1 MNFNPRTP
9 CGVRHDRFLAFDRRR
24 ARFQSTHPVR
34 GATLV
39 FRCSASRRGISI
51 HAPRAGCDYDVLR
64 GHSRA
69 GCISIHAPRAGC
81 DIEPNFFSFIPLNFN
96 PRTPCGVRHGINAL
110 MQVTELIS
118 IHAPRAGCDSAEQK
132 WTEETNHISIHAPR
146 AGCDGTATQSARS
159 YQEQFQST
167 HPVRGATRRPSKRH
181 LNMP

>member
-118 IHAPRAGCDSAEQK
+118 IHAPRAGCDLYVNRAPICARYFNPRTPCGVRRERCDYTIVGDRDHFNPRTPCGVRLQVAAEEFK
-132 WTEETNHISIHAPR
+132 LT
-146 AGCDGTATQSARS
+146 
-159 YQEQFQST
+159 
-167 HPVRGATRRPSKRH
+167 
-181 LNMP
+181 